1 MSVQGEAKTRLLIV
15 EDDTDL
21 HELIARTA
29 RREGFDVLSAYNGED
44 ALTLLRA
51 SNGSIDWLLA
61 DIRLP
66 GMVDGWVVGSE
77 FSFMHPLRPVI
88 YISGSTNDSSRRA
101 TGSLFLKKPVHV
113 PELIATFQRMS
124 DEAATLHAASERL
137 AVKASSRADVREF

>member
-1 MSVQGEAKTRLLIV
+1 MPVQGEAKTHLLIV
-15 EDDTDL
+15 EDDADL

-29 RREGFDVLSAYNGED
+29 KREGFDILSAYNGED

-51 SNGSIDWLLA
+51 SNGSIGWLLA

-88 YISGSTNDSSRRA
+88 YISGSTNDSARRA

-124 DEAATLHAASERL
+124 DEAATLHAASQRL
-137 AVKASSRADVREF
+137 AVKASGDTHVQGF